1 MLSVE
6 AEPTDT
12 ISALKGKIETAN
24 ADLAAVRQKLIY
36 KGNLLKDT
44 QVVGE
49 LDLVSDPDAYMVCML
64 AKVKAAKA
72 EPVAVAPAA
81 PATTVD
87 TSSSGTSATAPVA
100 APAPAPAAAAPAPAP
115 AAAPA
120 AAPAQEYATPESI
133 ASLTA
138 MGYPEAEVRAALNAA
153 MGNPDMAF
161 EFLNTGIPD
170 NAAPAPPAG
179 APAAPAGAPA
189 ATGGPVGIESLRNHP
204 QFAAL
209 QQTVQSNPSALPQIL
224 QVIGQQQPELLE
236 AIHSNEAAFLAMM
249 NEPIAA
255 NPPAAPAAPAVPT
268 GAPAGGM
275 PGMPG
280 MGGGEGANVA
290 ALLQMMQQLPEDQ
303 RAAMA
308 QQMGIPPEQLAPLM
322 QALQQIPPEQMA
334 AMMGGAGGG
343 MGGGGGPPP
352 GTIQLTQ
359 EEMEA
364 VQRLESLGYS
374 RQQAAQAF
382 LACDKNEML
391 AANMLMDGGFADE
404 EEG

>member
-12 ISALKGKIETAN
+12 ISALKGKIETVN
-24 ADLAAVRQKLIY
+24 ADLAADRLKLIY
-36 KGNLLKDT
+36 KGTLLKDT
-44 QVVGE
+44 EVVGE
-49 LDLVSDPDAYMVCML
+49 LDIVNDPDAYMVCML
-64 AKVKAAKA
+64 AKVKAAKPA
-72 EPVAVAPAA
+72 AAAASAA
-81 PATTVD
+81 PASTVE

-100 APAPAPAAAAPAPAP
+100 ASEPAPAAAPAPAPAP

-120 AAPAQEYATPESI
+120 AVPAQEFATPESI

-170 NAAPAPPAG
+170 NAMPAAP
-179 APAAPAGAPA
+179 PAAPAAAPGGSPAGGA
-189 ATGGPVGIESLRNHP
+189 VGIESLRNHP

-255 NPPAAPAAPAVPT
+255 SPPAAPAAPAQ
-268 GAPAGGM
+268 GAPAGM
-275 PGMPG
+275 NPMANA
-280 MGGGEGANVA
+280 GGQPNMAAVLQQLASLPESQRGEMARQLGLPEGA
-290 ALLQMMQQLPEDQ
+290 LEGLMQMMQQ
-303 RAAMA
+303 M
-308 QQMGIPPEQLAPLM
+308 PPEQLA
-322 QALQQIPPEQMA
+322 QM
-334 AMMGGAGGG
+334 MDGMGGPGGP
-343 MGGGGGPPP
+343 GGGGPPP
-352 GTIQLTQ
+352 GAIQLTR
-359 EEMEA
+359 EEMDA
-364 VQRLESLGYS
+364 VERLQSLGYS
-374 RQQAAQAF
+374 QQQAAQAF